1 MSDADKPML
10 LTIVSVLTPLV
21 IGALGIY
28 FTNVYKEQETEAN
41 RINHER
47 LALERQQRLLLDK
60 ASVVK
65 QYFEYLANKADENQ
79 QQAALT
85 VLASLGYTD
94 LVIKVVTTDPTP
106 SNVQALAAIAAT
118 SDSDA
123 ANRAV
128 GALESIARGSSS
140 SGASTAAEQAL
151 STTQAAQAS
160 GTDNVAIVAGADK
173 SLESAQTEVDKL
185 KAAGFTDA
193 QVVKRGDWYR
203 TVVPVQNNED
213 SAAALGKIKSQVRQS
228 AYAVDLNKWCEKT
241 PEETDCI
248 PRQQ

>member
-1 MSDADKPML
+1 MSDSDKPML

-28 FTNVYKEQETEAN
+28 FTNVYKEQETGAN
-41 RINHER
+41 RINQER

-79 QQAALT
+79 Q
-85 VLASLGYTD
+85 
-94 LVIKVVTTDPTP
+94 
-106 SNVQALAAIAAT
+106 
-118 SDSDA
+118 
-123 ANRAV
+123 
-128 GALESIARGSSS
+128 
-140 SGASTAAEQAL
+140 
-151 STTQAAQAS
+151 QAAQAS

-193 QVVKRGDWYR
+193 QVLKRGDWYR
-203 TVVPVQNNED
+203 TVVPVQTNED

-241 PEETDCI
+241 PNGTDCN
-248 PRQQ
+248 PPGQ